1 MQAIM
6 LVLYL
11 CLAGEVPSEETCV
24 HAPTRGADD
33 VNLSVPYFGN
43 YKEEAIERC
52 REVAFQVGSAMQ
64 AELDKHNILLTITD
78 NSLTCAVVL
87 RGA

>member
-6 LVLYL
+6 LILYL
-11 CLAGEVPSEETCV
+11 CLSGEVPGEETCV
-24 HAPTRGADD
+24 YAPTRGADD
-33 VNLSVPYFGN
+33 VDLSVPYFGN
-43 YKEEAIERC
+43 YKEEAIARC

-64 AELDKHNILLTITD
+64 AELDKHNVLLTITD